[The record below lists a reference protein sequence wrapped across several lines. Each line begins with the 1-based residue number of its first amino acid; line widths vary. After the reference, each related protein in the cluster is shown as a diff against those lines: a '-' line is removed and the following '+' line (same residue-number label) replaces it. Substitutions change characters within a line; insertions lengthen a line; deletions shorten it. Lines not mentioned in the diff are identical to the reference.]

1 MSQSIG
7 ELALL
12 VAAVMAGSFAAFPH
26 VLLTWGV
33 LYPNFT
39 MKALEAYQRKHNL
52 GVGGVTRE
60 TLQAMG
66 IEQ

>member
-1 MSQSIG
+1 
-7 ELALL
+7 
-12 VAAVMAGSFAAFPH
+12 
-26 VLLTWGV
+26 
-33 LYPNFT
+33 